1 MSSEVKRIALWPREV
16 LGPPPGM
23 KEICVICWSILIFGI
38 LMPGI
43 VALVVQARN
52 GNLFFEKG
60 PVDFV
65 YLYGVGKIANTH
77 SAIDVYDYGLQ
88 LKTFQSII
96 SIRPEDGTYGPSPY
110 PPFVSQFFRIFA
122 HLDFAHAYFAWAG
135 VSLLLYLSGIRL
147 LLKEFSLGDRFR
159 DSLVM
164 CFALGSHAFL
174 MNTLG
179 NGQLS
184 AVALFFEALA
194 ITLERR
200 SKPFLSGLALSVV
213 LYKFTLLP
221 LIVMMLVLTRR
232 FKTLAGFTSGVS
244 FLALLTTLFAGLRIW
259 PVYVH
264 FILDF
269 GKIAGA
275 YGKTSER
282 LWKFVD
288 LNSFSYPG
296 IGGRPFYAVVLLAAA
311 IIIAVATLAI
321 LLWRTDR
328 SSRPQQSL
336 AWAATITWT
345 MLVNVYYPSYDV
357 ILLVIP
363 TVLTLSAATELG
375 WGRAFRW
382 MVALGVSVVVLSWIH
397 EPFYLRYGVQLMTLG
412 LIAVAVLQMNLLRRA
427 IKERALQPETTAASI

>member
-1 MSSEVKRIALWPREV
+1 MTSEVKKVALWPSQL
-16 LGPPPGM
+16 LGPAPGL
-23 KEICVICWSILIFGI
+23 KELCVICWSILVFGI
-38 LMPGI
+38 VIPAI
-43 VALVVQARN
+43 VVLVVQARH
-52 GNLFFEKG
+52 GNLFFEKK

-65 YLYGVGKIANTH
+65 YLYGIGKIANTH

-88 LKTFQSII
+88 LKTFNSL
-96 SIRPEDGTYGPSPY
+96 IRVPPEDGTYGPSPY
-110 PPFVSQFFRIFA
+110 PPFVPQFFRIFA
-122 HLDFAHAYFAWAG
+122 HLDFVHAYFLWAG
-135 VSLLLYLSGIRL
+135 ISLLLYLSGIGL
-147 LLKEFSLGDRFR
+147 ILKEFSLGDRFK
-159 DSLVM
+159 DSLVL

-184 AVALFFEALA
+184 SVALFFVALA

-221 LIVMMLVLTRR
+221 LIVLMLILTRR
-232 FKTLAGFTSGVS
+232 FKALAGFASGVS
-244 FLALLTTLFAGLRIW
+244 SLVLFTTLIAGVRIW
-259 PVYVH
+259 SVYVH
-264 FILDF
+264 FVLNF
-269 GKIAGA
+269 GKVAGT

-296 IGGRPFYAVVLLAAA
+296 VGGRPFYAVVLLAVT
-311 IIIAVATLAI
+311 IVLSVATLAT

-328 SSRPQQSL
+328 SSRPEQSM

-345 MLVNVYYPSYDV
+345 MLVNVYYPSYDT

-363 TVLTLSAATELG
+363 IMLTLSAASELG
-375 WGRAFRW
+375 WERALRW
-382 MVALGVSVVVLSWIH
+382 MVALGVSMVVLSWFH
-397 EPFYLRYGVQLMTLG
+397 EQFYLRYGVQLMTLG
-412 LIAVAVLQMNLLRRA
+412 LLAIAVLQTDLLRRA
-427 IKERALQPETTAASI
+427 IKARALPQTDTVTV